1 MNIRQV
7 SLFSVVLALL
17 LAGCGN
23 GARGTLSPP
32 PSTLAVPAE
41 GVPASPTRTVTPT
54 RVPITFEPIT
64 PEPTWTPL
72 FRAAEI
78 SAADYGQELTLY
90 LGDVFVLH
98 RADVDQ
104 GPLEIDDP
112 NVLQFITD
120 PNSDVVTLKAI
131 GLGEAMVSYTVVI
144 LCPPPGPGCEP
155 PLWEMYVFVT
165 VVDD

>member
-1 MNIRQV
+1 M
-7 SLFSVVLALL
+7 VLALQ

-23 GARGTLSPP
+23 AARGTLPPP
-32 PSTLAVPAE
+32 PSSLAVPAE
-41 GVPASPTRTVTPT
+41 GVPASPTRTATPT

-72 FRAAEI
+72 FRAPEI

-98 RADVDQ
+98 RSGDDE

-112 NVLQFITD
+112 NVLRAITD
-120 PNSDVVTLKAI
+120 PNSDVVTLRAI
-131 GLGEAMVSYTVVI
+131 GLGEAMISYTVVFP
-144 LCPPPGPGCEP
+144 CPPSGPGCEP
-155 PLWEMYVFVT
+155 PLWEVYVFVT
-165 VVDD
+165 VVDR